1 VIAHNHHLDVPG
13 VPQLVLVPQI
23 QEQSPQQSPSLN
35 TVTTFQKQ
43 IAQRHQDVHGSAAN
57 VHSSPDAHPLQRPQ
71 ILTVKQFQTDV
82 SQMEHIVLKSQHAVH
97 LLNNFHVLRIQVA
110 HIAIGIQKQM
120 QPFQFVLMPIH
131 VTNYQQ
137 H

>member
-23 QEQSPQQSPSLN
+23 QEQSPHPSPSLN

-57 VHSSPDAHPLQRPQ
+57 VHSSLDAHLSPKPQ
-71 ILTVKQFQTDV
+71 IPIARPFRIDASLMELTV
-82 SQMEHIVLKSQHAVH
+82 LKLPPVVHSSSNSHA
-97 LLNNFHVLRIQVA
+97 
-110 HIAIGIQKQM
+110 
-120 QPFQFVLMPIH
+120 
-131 VTNYQQ
+131 
-137 H
+137 